1 MTQEK
6 GVAYILG
13 IVSLVLAFF
22 QPLPGIIIA
31 IVGLVQNKKDKS
43 KTAKMLNILAII
55 FGIAMIILFMVLSKY
70 LASQISTFPTY

>member
-22 QPLPGIIIA
+22 QPLPGIIIG

-43 KTAKMLNILAII
+43 KAAKLLNTLGII
-55 FGIAMIILFMVLSKY
+55 FGIAMIILLMIVSKY
-70 LASQISTFPTY
+70 LASKIGTFPTY